1 MLRTSEDGPANRVTT
16 HLLKSD
22 PGSTLAEAK
31 LATLPRSGQLPLLS
45 NARVSEQH
53 GILTTHNSYRY

>member
-31 LATLPRSGQLPLLS
+31 LATLLDPGNFLS
-45 NARVSEQH
+45 SPMPVS
-53 GILTTHNSYRY
+53 LNNMVF